1 MMNQNNNTTA
11 KMTYVTALT
20 YAIENGNLPE
30 GVREKLEA
38 LRTQQ
43 EKRNNADK
51 KPTKMQVAN
60 AGVKELIVSVLRE
73 SEKALTVSEL
83 MGAHADLSPMV
94 VSTQKVSALLT
105 QLVKAGEIQR
115 EEIKR
120 KAYFSVK

>member
-1 MMNQNNNTTA
+1 MMNMNEKNAA

-20 YAIENGNLPE
+20 YALENCEMPE
-30 GVREKLEA
+30 DVREKLIA

-43 EKRNNADK
+43 KKRNNADK
-51 KPTKMQVAN
+51 KPSKMQVAN
-60 AGVKELIVSVLRE
+60 AGMKELIVSVLRE

-94 VSTQKVSALLT
+94 VSPQKVAALLT
-105 QLVKAGEIQR
+105 QLVKAGEVQR